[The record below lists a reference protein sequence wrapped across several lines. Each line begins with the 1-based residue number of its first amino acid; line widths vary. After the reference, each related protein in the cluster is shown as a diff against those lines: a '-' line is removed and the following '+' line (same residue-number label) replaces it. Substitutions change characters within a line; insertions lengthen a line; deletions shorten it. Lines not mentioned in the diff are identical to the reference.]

1 MKQPLRLLLA
11 LLFALS
17 LSVRS
22 SSAQKVKTNYVKDYN
37 FASLKRFAW
46 RKNHLF
52 TMRHPEDNELLDRK
66 IMRAVSSELADRGI
80 VEDAANPDFYLFYHG
95 GPGDEGIRT
104 GASPPATWDS
114 IQPPGMIPATGGG
127 TWNAHGQLNAGLA
140 PSVWYSMQGQVVFYA
155 EDAKSKVVV
164 WEGTATK
171 TWHDP
176 QKARRNE
183 DKEIRQMVGKSFK
196 DFPPKNRK

>member
-1 MKQPLRLLLA
+1 MKQPLRLLLT
-11 LLFALS
+11 LLFV

-22 SSAQKVKTNYVKDYN
+22 SSAQKVKTDYVKDYN

-52 TMRHPEDNELLDRK
+52 TMRHPEDNELLDLK
-66 IMRAVSSELADRGI
+66 IMRAVSNELAAKGI
-80 VEDAANPDFYLFYHG
+80 VEDAANPDFYVFYHG

-114 IQPPGMIPATGGG
+114 IQPPALTPGTGSGM
-127 TWNAHGQLNAGLA
+127 WNAHGNLNAGFA
-140 PSVWYSMQGQVVFYA
+140 PNVWYSMQGHVVFYA
-155 EDAKSKVVV
+155 EDVKSKIVV
-164 WEGTATK
+164 WEGAATK

-176 QKARRNE
+176 QKARKNE
-183 DKEIRQMVGKSFK
+183 DKEIKQIAGKSFK
-196 DFPPKNRK
+196 DFPPKSRK

>member
-11 LLFALS
+11 LFFALS

-22 SSAQKVKTNYVKDYN
+22 SSAQKIKTDYVKDYS

-66 IMRAVSSELADRGI
+66 IMRAVSSELAVKGI
-80 VEDAANPDFYLFYHG
+80 VEDAANPDFYVFYHV
-95 GPGDEGIRT
+95 GPGDEGIQT

-114 IQPPGMIPATGGG
+114 IQTPASTATGSGMG
-127 TWNAHGQLNAGLA
+127 NAHGDLNAGLA
-140 PSVWYSMQGQVVFYA
+140 PSVWYSVQGQVAFYA
-155 EDAKSKVVV
+155 EDAKSKAVV
-164 WEGTATK
+164 WQSSATK

-176 QKARRNE
+176 QKIRKNE
-183 DKEIRQMVGKSFK
+183 DQDIKQIVGKSFK
-196 DFPPKNRK
+196 DFPPKSRK

>member
-1 MKQPLRLLLA
+1 MKQSLCLLLA
-11 LLFALS
+11 VLFALS
-17 LSVRS
+17 WSVRPS
-22 SSAQKVKTNYVKDYN
+22 SGQKIKTDYVKDYN

-66 IMRAVSSELADRGI
+66 IMRAVSNELAVKGI
-80 VEDAANPDFYLFYHG
+80 VEDAANPDFYLFYHA

-114 IQPPGMIPATGGG
+114 IQPPVLTPATGR
-127 TWNAHGQLNAGLA
+127 NAHGDLNAGFA
-140 PSVWYSMQGQVVFYA
+140 PSVWYSVQGQVVFYA

-164 WEGTATK
+164 WQGSATK

-176 QKARRNE
+176 QKIRKNE
-183 DKEIRQMVGKSFK
+183 DQDIKQIVGKSLK
-196 DFPPKNRK
+196 DFPPRSRK